1 MDYSA
6 SVFWWVATGVVVA
19 AELATGTFYLLMI
32 ALGTAAA
39 AVAAHLGVSGSAQL
53 VVAAVVGC
61 GTTGLWHGFR
71 SRQPPAPPAAVNPDI
86 HLDIGE
92 RVLVAEWSAERTTR
106 VAHRGTTWSA
116 RLQAGAPAAPGEHT
130 VQAVEGNA
138 LVLAPAS
145 IRS

>member
-39 AVAAHLGVSGSAQL
+39 AVAAHLGGSGSTQL

-61 GTTGLWHGFR
+61 GATGLWHWQR
-71 SRQPPAPPAAVNPDI
+71 SRQPPSPPPAVNPDV

-92 RVLVAEWSAERTTR
+92 RVQVTQWSAERTTR
-106 VAHRGTTWSA
+106 VVHPGTTWAA
-116 RLQAGAPAAPGEHT
+116 RLVPGAPAVPGEHT

-138 LVLAPAS
+138 LVLTPVS
-145 IRS
+145 TS